1 MSTAPRG
8 SLRELFGS
16 PTRALVLAGLGASF
30 LASFDLLI
38 VVSALPSAARDV
50 GGINHYALAAG
61 AYSVA
66 SVIGLPLAGAVND
79 RVGPLKTLLAG
90 SGVFFVGTVVGG
102 TATSMEQI
110 AAGRLLQGFGGGF
123 LLTVPLVLWTA
134 HLPRHLERYGFAVNA
149 AVWAISAVIGPPTG
163 ALLVAVLDWRAV
175 FWVNLPLLALTL
187 FFTLR
192 GFRGRV
198 FAPHEHARANVL
210 GPCLLGGFA
219 LTLLLPSPWPV
230 AACPLALA
238 FLAHELRTDRPL
250 IPRHRSGYATCVI
263 ALSAGIAFTGGT
275 TVITLALQAGS
286 GWSVFAASV
295 PLLVASLAWT
305 VATGL
310 VTHLDWS
317 LRRIVTLGTGI
328 VAAGTLA
335 MAIPVSSGLAIAIGF
350 VVSGFGMGFASPA
363 LFPAALSDDR
373 GREGRDTSAV
383 TTARQLG
390 AGIGAALAGFVLL
403 QTVPHAVLVAAE
415 DGESPLPQLHDAAG
429 LAFGLLGLIV
439 LLSLP
444 AARGIRVTPR
454 RPHAVQDDAPAAA
467 QVT

>member
-1 MSTAPRG
+1 VSAPARG
-8 SLRELFGS
+8 SLRELFGT

-50 GGINHYALAAG
+50 GNIDHYALAAG

-66 SVIGLPLAGAVND
+66 SVVGMPLAGAVND
-79 RVGPLKTLLAG
+79 RIGPLRTLLAG

-102 TATSMEQI
+102 TAMSMNQI

-123 LLTVPLVLWTA
+123 LLSVPLVLWTA
-134 HLPRHLERYGFAVNA
+134 HLPRHLERHGFAVNA
-149 AVWAISAVIGPPTG
+149 AVWAISAVIGPPSG
-163 ALLVAVLDWRAV
+163 ALLVALVDWRAV
-175 FWVNLPLLALTL
+175 FWVNLPLLALTVV
-187 FFTLR
+187 FALR
-192 GFRGRV
+192 AFRGKT
-198 FAPHEHARANVL
+198 FTPHEHARANIL

-219 LTLLLPSPWPV
+219 LGLLLPSPWPV
-230 AACPLALA
+230 ISIPLALA
-238 FLAHELRTDRPL
+238 FLWQELHTDRPL
-250 IPRHRSGYATCVI
+250 IPRHRSGYATCLI
-263 ALSAGIAFTGGT
+263 ALAAGVAFTGGT

-286 GWSVFAASV
+286 GWSVFWASF
-295 PLLVASLAWT
+295 PLLASSLTWT
-305 VATGL
+305 LATGL

-317 LRRIVTLGTGI
+317 LRRIVTVGTAV

-350 VVSGFGMGFASPA
+350 TISGFGMGFASPA
-363 LFPAALSDDR
+363 LFPAALSDDK

-403 QTVPHAVLVAAE
+403 ETVPHAVLRAAE
-415 DGESPLPQLHDAAG
+415 DGQSPLPKLHDAAG
-429 LAFGLLGLIV
+429 MAFGLLGLMVV
-439 LLSLP
+439 LALP
-444 AARGIRVTPR
+444 AARWIRVSPR
-454 RPHAVQDDAPAAA
+454 RSRTAAE
-467 QVT
+467 

>member
-1 MSTAPRG
+1 MSTPARG

-16 PTRALVLAGLGASF
+16 ATRALVLAGLGASF

-66 SVIGLPLAGAVND
+66 SVVGMPLAGAVND
-79 RVGPLKTLLAG
+79 RVGPLRALL
-90 SGVFFVGTVVGG
+90 SGTAVFAVGTVLGG

-123 LLTVPLVLWTA
+123 LLSVPLVIWTA
-134 HLPRHLERYGFAVNA
+134 HLPRHLERHGFAVNA

-175 FWVNLPLLALTL
+175 FWINVPLLALTL
-187 FFTLR
+187 TFALR
-192 GFRGRV
+192 GFRGRE
-198 FAPHEHARANVL
+198 FTPRAHGRANVL

-219 LTLLLPSPWPV
+219 LSLLLPSPYPV
-230 AACPLALA
+230 AAFPFALA
-238 FLAHELRTDRPL
+238 FLLHELRTDRPL
-250 IPRHRSGYATCVI
+250 IPRHRSGYATCVV
-263 ALSAGIAFTGGT
+263 ALTAGLAFTGGG

-286 GWSVFAASV
+286 GWSVFWASF
-295 PLLVASLAWT
+295 PLLASGVAWT
-305 VATGL
+305 IGTGL

-317 LRRIVTLGTGI
+317 LRRLVGLGTAI
-328 VAAGTLA
+328 VGTGTLA
-335 MAIPVSSGLAIAIGF
+335 MALPVSGGLAIAIGF
-350 VVSGFGMGFASPA
+350 TVSGFGMGIASPA

-373 GREGRDTSAV
+373 GLEGRDTSAV

-415 DGESPLPQLHDAAG
+415 DGESPLPKLHDAAG

-444 AARGIRVTPR
+444 AARGVRVAAR
-454 RPHAVQDDAPAAA
+454 RPHAVADEAAA
-467 QVT
+467 TVT

>member
-1 MSTAPRG
+1 MSAVPRG
-8 SLRELFGS
+8 SLRELFDT

-50 GGINHYALAAG
+50 GGLNHYALAAG

-66 SVIGLPLAGAVND
+66 SVVGLPLAGAVND
-79 RVGPLKTLLAG
+79 RIGPLKTLLAG

-163 ALLVAVLDWRAV
+163 ALLVALIDWRAV

-192 GFRGRV
+192 GFRGRT
-198 FAPHEHARANVL
+198 FTRHDHARANVV

-219 LTLLLPSPWPV
+219 LSLLLPSPWPFL
-230 AACPLALA
+230 AIPFALA
-238 FLAHELRTDRPL
+238 FAAHELRTDTPL

-263 ALSAGIAFTGGT
+263 ALTAGIAFTGGT
-275 TVITLALQAGS
+275 TVITLALQAGP
-286 GWSVFAASV
+286 GWSVFWASF
-295 PLLVASLAWT
+295 PLLASSLTWT
-305 VATGL
+305 LGTGM
-310 VTHLDWS
+310 VTHLDWP
-317 LRRIVTLGTGI
+317 LRRIITLGTVI

-350 VVSGFGMGFASPA
+350 TISGFGMGIASPA
-363 LFPAALSDDR
+363 LFPAALSEDR
-373 GREGRDTSAV
+373 GREGRDTAAV

-415 DGESPLPQLHDAAG
+415 DGVSPLPKLQHAAG

-444 AARGIRVTPR
+444 VTRGIRVSPR
-454 RPHAVQDDAPAAA
+454 RARHAPPEDAPSPI
-467 QVT
+467 T

>member
-1 MSTAPRG
+1 MSAPPRG
-8 SLRELFGS
+8 SVRELFGS

-50 GGINHYALAAG
+50 GDIGNYALAAG

-66 SVIGLPLAGAVND
+66 SVVGMPLAGIVND
-79 RVGPLKTLLAG
+79 RIGPLRTLLVG
-90 SGVFFVGTVVGG
+90 SGVFFAGTVLGG
-102 TATSMEQI
+102 TATSMDQI

-123 LLTVPLVLWTA
+123 LLSVPLVLWTA
-134 HLPRHLERYGFAVNA
+134 YLPRHLERYGFAVNA

-163 ALLVAVLDWRAV
+163 ALLVALVDWRAV
-175 FWVNLPLLALTL
+175 FWINLPLLALTL
-187 FFTLR
+187 FFASR
-192 GFRGRV
+192 GFQGRT
-198 FAPHEHARANVL
+198 FTPHEHARANIL
-210 GPCLLGGFA
+210 GPCLLGAFA
-219 LTLLLPSPWPV
+219 LGLLLPSPWPV
-230 AACPLALA
+230 ISIPLALA
-238 FLAHELRTDRPL
+238 FLWQETHTDRPL
-250 IPRHRSGYATCVI
+250 VPRHRSGYATCLI
-263 ALSAGIAFTGGT
+263 ALSAGVAFTGGT

-286 GWSVFAASV
+286 GWSVFWASF
-295 PLLVASLAWT
+295 PLLLSSLTWT
-305 VATGL
+305 IGTGL
-310 VTHLDWS
+310 VTRLDWS
-317 LRRIVTLGTGI
+317 LRRIVTVGTAV

-335 MAIPVSSGLAIAIGF
+335 MAIPVSGGLAIAIGF
-350 VVSGFGMGFASPA
+350 TISGFGMGFASPA

-403 QTVPHAVLVAAE
+403 ETVPHAVLRAAE
-415 DGESPLPQLHDAAG
+415 NGDAPLPQLHDAAG

-444 AARGIRVTPR
+444 ATRAIRVAPR
-454 RPHAVQDDAPAAA
+454 RSRAAVD
-467 QVT
+467 